1 MSHPYY
7 SNFCLYEKLQL
18 PTFPLLIFNYLCS
31 VCVVAQPPN
40 NYHKYHQQIRVPS
53 PRRPMLDVHNSLP
66 LLLSNSLSLS
76 PFFYFSFLSLS
87 LSLSPNWICVPI
99 YVIDCRSN
107 FPVHMFISHSVWT
120 REHIC
125 NHIPLTLHKISLLRC
140 MMPLSL

>member
-66 LLLSNSLSLS
+66 LLLLSNSLSLS
-76 PFFYFSFLSLS
+76 PFSILLFFLFLFLSLS
-87 LSLSPNWICVPI
+87 
-99 YVIDCRSN
+99 
-107 FPVHMFISHSVWT
+107 
-120 REHIC
+120 
-125 NHIPLTLHKISLLRC
+125 
-140 MMPLSL
+140 